1 MVDTTIINK
10 LNLIYKF
17 ISDKSIIM
25 MIIILMLFII
35 MDLMYGKNNKQT
47 KLLYT
52 AILILIFIYGLFT
65 YYKPL
70 LNVLDTY
77 ITYLFKIT
85 YFPSIIEYMTMII
98 ITIIIQIYSLKKLN
112 KVQRNINFWIG
123 IIIEILFITN
133 IIALNNINI
142 DLNNIT
148 SIYENDLLLSIFQL
162 SSIIFMIWIIYNLL
176 TYLIKS
182 FIRGFIFFSLLIVL
196 YIIS

>member
-1 MVDTTIINK
+1 MVDTTIIDK

-52 AILILIFIYGLFT
+52 TILILIFIYGLFT

-98 ITIIIQIYSLKKLN
+98 ITIIIQIYSLKKSN
-112 KVQRNINFWIG
+112 KVQRNINFWIS

-182 FIRGFIFFSLLIVL
+182 FIDSRIEMPKLND
-196 YIIS
+196 YYE

>member
-47 KLLYT
+47 KLLYIT
-52 AILILIFIYGLFT
+52 VLILIFVYGLFT

-182 FIRGFIFFSLLIVL
+182 FIDSRIEMPKLND
-196 YIIS
+196 YYE

>member
-1 MVDTTIINK
+1 MVDTTIIDK

-182 FIRGFIFFSLLIVL
+182 FIDSRIEMPKLND
-196 YIIS
+196 YYE

>member
-1 MVDTTIINK
+1 MVDTTIIDK

-47 KLLYT
+47 KLLYIT
-52 AILILIFIYGLFT
+52 VLILIFVYGLFT

-70 LNVLDTY
+70 LNVLDIY

-98 ITIIIQIYSLKKLN
+98 ITIIIQIYSLKKSN

-182 FIRGFIFFSLLIVL
+182 FIDSRIKMPKLND
-196 YIIS
+196 YYE

>member
-1 MVDTTIINK
+1 MVDTTIIDK

-52 AILILIFIYGLFT
+52 TILILIFIYGLFT

-98 ITIIIQIYSLKKLN
+98 ITIIIQIYSLKKSN

-176 TYLIKS
+176 TYLIKC
-182 FIRGFIFFSLLIVL
+182 FIDSRIEMPKLND
-196 YIIS
+196 YYE